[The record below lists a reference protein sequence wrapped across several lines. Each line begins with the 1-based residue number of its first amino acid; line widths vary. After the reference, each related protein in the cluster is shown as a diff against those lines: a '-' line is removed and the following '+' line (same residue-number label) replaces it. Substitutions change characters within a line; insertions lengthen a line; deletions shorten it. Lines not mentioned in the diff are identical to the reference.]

1 MSLKLIKGNS
11 SSPFRLQRSIVDQG
25 GAGGAYESGGYD
37 PDNVYSDG
45 GTAAAISSVGT
56 LAAAA
61 IGSRTAGD
69 KNKEDLKK
77 QKRLE
82 VRVKKLKDEKAGN
95 TDVKDAN
102 RNTRIDKR
110 LERIGKRQEN
120 IGNRIKEYNEME
132 KPTLKSDITK
142 PVSTKKEDKIPEKK
156 VDITTQD
163 WRKSLLIPNF
173 RR

>member
-11 SSPFRLQRSIVDQG
+11 SSPFQLQRSMVDQG

-37 PDNVYSDG
+37 PNNVYNDG
-45 GTAAAISSVGT
+45 GMAAAISSIGT
-56 LAAAA
+56 VIGAAV
-61 IGSRTAGD
+61 GSRTAGD

-95 TDVKDAN
+95 TDVKDTN

-142 PVSTKKEDKIPEKK
+142 PVSTKK
-156 VDITTQD
+156 TTTE
-163 WRKSLLIPNF
+163 
-173 RR
+173 

>member
-1 MSLKLIKGNS
+1 MSLNLIKGNS
-11 SSPFRLQRSIVDQG
+11 GSPFRLQRSIVDQG
-25 GAGGAYESGGYD
+25 GEGGAYESGGYD
-37 PDNVYSDG
+37 PSNVYSDSG
-45 GTAAAISSVGT
+45 MSAAISSIGT
-56 LAAAA
+56 LVGAA

-69 KNKEDLKK
+69 KNNEDLKK

-82 VRVKKLKDEKAGN
+82 VRTKKLKDEKAGN
-95 TDVKDAN
+95 TDVKDTK
-102 RNTRIDKR
+102 RNARIDKR

-132 KPTLKSDITK
+132 KPTLKSDIEKTT
-142 PVSTKKEDKIPEKK
+142 STKKENKVPEKK
-156 VDITTQD
+156 VDTTTQD

>member
-1 MSLKLIKGNS
+1 MSLNLIKGNS

-25 GAGGAYESGGYD
+25 GQGGAYESGGYD
-37 PDNVYSDG
+37 PSNVYSDG
-45 GTAAAISSVGT
+45 GMAAAISSIGT
-56 LAAAA
+56 LVGAA

-82 VRVKKLKDEKAGN
+82 VKVKKLKDEKAGN
-95 TDVKDAN
+95 TNAKDAN
-102 RNTRIDKR
+102 RNTRIEKR

-132 KPTLKSDITK
+132 KPTLKSDIEKPKTK
-142 PVSTKKEDKIPEKK
+142 TEEKKVPEKK
-156 VDITTQD
+156 VDTTSQD
-163 WRKSLLIPNF
+163 WRKALLNYKF
-173 RR
+173 

>member
-11 SSPFRLQRSIVDQG
+11 SSPFQLQRSIVDQG

-37 PDNVYSDG
+37 PNNVYNDG
-45 GTAAAISSVGT
+45 GMATAISSVGT
-56 LAAAA
+56 VIGAA

-82 VRVKKLKDEKAGN
+82 VRVKKLKDKKAGS
-95 TDVKDAN
+95 TDVKDTKTNA
-102 RNTRIDKR
+102 RIDKR
-110 LERIGKRQEN
+110 LENIGKRQEK

-132 KPTLKSDITK
+132 KPTLKSDIEK
-142 PVSTKKEDKIPEKK
+142 PTSTKKENKVPEKK
-156 VDITTQD
+156 VDTTSQD
-163 WRKSLLIPNF
+163 WRKSLLIPYF